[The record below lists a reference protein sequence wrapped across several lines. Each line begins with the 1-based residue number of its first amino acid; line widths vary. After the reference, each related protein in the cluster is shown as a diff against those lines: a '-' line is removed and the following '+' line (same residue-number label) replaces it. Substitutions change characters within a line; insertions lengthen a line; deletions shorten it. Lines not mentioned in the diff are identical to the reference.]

1 MIAIKCVTG
10 KIIGLTNCKKELLD
24 NEYSEFNRLAYW
36 VSQCEKEGIDEFAE
50 YSFIKNKFKLYSL
63 TKVQALR
70 NCLRVNK
77 EQPLMITKQSVKV
90 VVNDNRLTPLWVR
103 IAVYGVRS
111 GIWLPVKTSRDK
123 VKLIKENK
131 TCGVNIKKKGND
143 YFINI
148 TIQKEVVMRLCS
160 NILAVDLGERYMAVV
175 SGTAWK
181 QPLFLGKSVRG
192 IRRHYAWLRRRLGHK
207 KLLKKIKS
215 VKHKECNV
223 VNSIL
228 HVISR
233 KIVEVASITNSA
245 IVLGNLKGIRN
256 SAKKKGKRLNRIV
269 ANMPYFKLTQMVI

>member
-1 MIAIKCVTG
+1 MIAIKCITG

-90 VVNDNRLTPLWVR
+90 VFNDNRLTPLWVR

-148 TIQKEVVMRLCS
+148 TIQKEVVMRSCS

-215 VKHKECNV
+215 VKHKESNV

-228 HVISR
+228 HVISK

-256 SAKKKGKRLNRIV
+256 SAKKKGKRVNCMV
-269 ANMPYFKLTQMVI
+269 ANMPYFKLTQMII